1 MIEASLLMV
10 IFIFRFAVHNVP
22 SQSQFN
28 VDIDISVCFEAKV
41 SPCRTV
47 YSVMKTSELLHAS
60 CDISN
65 NMMPFKGMMITVYIN
80 L

>member
-1 MIEASLLMV
+1 MIN
-10 IFIFRFAVHNVP
+10 IIFRFAVNNVP
-22 SQSQFN
+22 SQSQFT
-28 VDIDISVCFEAKV
+28 VDIDISVCFEAKA
-41 SPCRTV
+41 SPCSTV

-65 NMMPFKGMMITVYIN
+65 NMMPFKGMTLTVYIN